1 MNKLENIIAK
11 QLYYEIKNILISKKI
26 LAFNVRQFSN
36 KAQQVLQ
43 EEYNV
48 KYNQLSQQQKNQFD
62 QNLNRYLSQVEDNIR
77 RITDNSQYQDWL
89 CRLVKTNKLDLH
101 ELYLTQYDFNDQD
114 DSYLLYFQKMFKN
127 YDIIKQYQEDKKF
140 KNITTF
146 KDQDQLQDYITKSF
160 KKYNSAISLKNKKR
174 DISKLFY
181 KQMSIGKYDVYAIQ
195 QGSKTDFQTI
205 YGQNGYKCAWCV
217 TNENSNH
224 WGQYVYSGNLYLL
237 TYSNSSK
244 PAALLYVPQGGITD
258 YDLIQFRNIHN
269 DEINVYD
276 NDISEII
283 FNVLDIYEINQ
294 DNVKDIINLYYKLKQ
309 KEKEKITDLMLEF
322 LYNVPKNGYSNIYPK
337 LSDFYESLSEDD
349 QLKLFKHWIQNQKG
363 NGKRFIDFL
372 IEWDII
378 NHNTMN
384 QQFQQLCLKHKY
396 YRIFIEIVIYD
407 DGVNMS
413 DEQQQRYINIYLT
426 HSNCRNF
433 ITKRLSSDEPIYFN
447 YENFKLL
454 FQKAQNQEEQMKIIT
469 SAYRI
474 QNDEEKIAKFL
485 APIFKKWLQQK
496 NKVLN
501 YFDLDSYFG
510 QLIMKYVV

>member
-36 KAQQVLQ
+36 KAQQILQ
-43 EEYNV
+43 EEYDI
-48 KYNQLSQQQKNQFD
+48 KYNQLSQQQKQQFD
-62 QNLNRYLSQVEDNIR
+62 QNLNGYLDQVEDNIR

-89 CRLVKTNKLDLH
+89 CRLVKTNKLDLQQ
-101 ELYLTQYDFNDQD
+101 LYYDQYEYADQD
-114 DSYLLYFQKMFKN
+114 DSYLLTFQKMFKN
-127 YDIIKQYQEDKKF
+127 YDIIKQHQEDKKF
-140 KNITTF
+140 KNIMTF
-146 KDQDQLQDYITKSF
+146 KDQDQLQLYITKSF
-160 KKYNSAISLKNKKR
+160 EKYNSAISLKNKKR

-181 KQMSIGKYDVYAIQ
+181 KQMSLGKYDVYAIQ
-195 QGSKTDFQTI
+195 QSSKTDFQTI
-205 YGQNGYKCAWCV
+205 YGKNGYKCAWCV
-217 TNENSNH
+217 TNENGSH
-224 WGQYVYSGNLYLL
+224 WSQYVHSGNLYLL

-244 PAALLYVPQGGITD
+244 PAALLYVPQGGITNQD
-258 YDLIQFRNIHN
+258 SIQFKNIHN
-269 DEINVYD
+269 DEINIFD
-276 NDISEII
+276 NDISEIV

-294 DNVKDIINLYYKLKQ
+294 YNVNAIIDLYDKFEQ
-309 KEKEKITDLMLEF
+309 KEKEKITELILQF
-322 LYNVPKNGYSNIYPK
+322 LYNIPKTASNVYSK
-337 LSDFYESLSEDD
+337 LSDFYEQLNEDD
-349 QLKLFKHWIQNQKG
+349 KLKLFKHWIQNQEG
-363 NGKRFIDFL
+363 YGARFINFL

-378 NHNTMN
+378 DHNTMN
-384 QQFQQLCLKHKY
+384 KQLQQLCLKHKY
-396 YRIFIEIVIYD
+396 YRIFMDIVIY

-413 DEQQQRYINIYLT
+413 DEQQQRYINICLT

-433 ITKRLSSDEPIYFN
+433 ITKRLSSDQEIYFN

-454 FQKAQNQEEQMKIIT
+454 FQKAQNQEQQMKIIT

-474 QNDEEKIAKFL
+474 QSDEEKIAEFL

-510 QLIMKYVV
+510 AMIMKYVV